1 MYFSNRT
8 KNKENARV
16 HTHVIS

>member
-1 MYFSNRT
+1 MYFFNRT